1 MLNWRICSGIGILST
16 WQMVFPRVKQTRM
29 HVGYVRSCM
38 GNMSQRGISVYN
50 AGKSLHVRECR
61 LQAYRPPSGSHA
73 LTFSQFV
80 PLIAGKLSLMWASF
94 HLAIK
99 HRLSPHCS
107 RQEAQLSQSNRT
119 CQLKPCHNQMIA
131 FEKARNRWMTLKVTQ
146 EYRKRVMVC
155 SDSYR
160 LSIDLRQEVMR

>member
-1 MLNWRICSGIGILST
+1 
-16 WQMVFPRVKQTRM
+16 M

-73 LTFSQFV
+73 LTFSQFA

-99 HRLSPHCS
+99 QRLSPHCS

-131 FEKARNRWMTLKVTQ
+131 FEKARNRSLKSIGNVLWSAAIVTVTIS
-146 EYRKRVMVC
+146 EILPHREFGVIEKR
-155 SDSYR
+155 
-160 LSIDLRQEVMR
+160 EVRS